1 MFGYESEKKR
11 FAVRSSA
18 VGEDGEELSSAGQ
31 NIRVSKKCQRFESI
45 KTGLQKCW
53 ASLLSYQS
61 VEYRRQHG
69 EPLIPGIQFM
79 TKMLGLILFYNL
91 CLGMGVV
98 IQEMVDAEAAGVLFT
113 VNPNDGDPSKMILT
127 ANYGLGESV
136 VSASADPDTFYI
148 KRTSSGELSISSRTV
163 GSKQSKVILSDE
175 DGTREEK
182 IEEEE
187 SSTLCLSDEKVLEL
201 GQLGVY
207 LEKAFGGP
215 RDLEFAVSGG
225 TLYLLQVRR
234 EQPPCLF
241 IL

>member
-1 MFGYESEKKR
+1 MLGVATFLSIGRISSSTWRASHSRYSVLYVKTCDR
-11 FAVRSSA
+11 FAKFV
-18 VGEDGEELSSAGQ
+18 V
-31 NIRVSKKCQRFESI
+31 
-45 KTGLQKCW
+45 
-53 ASLLSYQS
+53 
-61 VEYRRQHG
+61 
-69 EPLIPGIQFM
+69 
-79 TKMLGLILFYNL
+79 LFPFRT
-91 CLGMGVV
+91 GMGVV

-148 KRTSSGELSISSRTV
+148 KRTSAGELSISSRIV
-163 GSKQSKVILSDE
+163 GAKQSKVILSD

-182 IEEEE
+182 IDEQV
-187 SSTLCLSDEKVLEL
+187 SSTLCLSDEKILEL

-225 TLYLLQVRR
+225 ALYLLQVRT
-234 EQPPCLF
+234 LSD
-241 IL
+241 L